1 MYNSSYWLSI
11 IQEGGFKM
19 SKFSKTRKCISLILM
34 VLLVLNISAN
44 TVYASS
50 NYVVYVEEVQGPVS
64 LSLWCNYTT
73 SGNHSGTILQ
83 HSVGVAYSYDPS
95 TYFNVT
101 VSPTCS
107 GTITSSGKDI
117 VCSATV
123 TVTYSYYENK
133 IIHTQTYVKY
143 LSGIVAAI
151 R

>member
-1 MYNSSYWLSI
+1 MI
-11 IQEGGFKM
+11 
-19 SKFSKTRKCISLILM
+19 KFSKTRKCISLILM
-34 VLLVLNISAN
+34 VLIVLNISAN

-50 NYVVYVEEVQGPVS
+50 NYVAYVDEVQGPVS

-83 HSVGVAYSYDPS
+83 HHEGVAYSYDPN

-101 VSPTCS
+101 VTSNCS

-117 VCSATV
+117 VCTATV
-123 TVTYSYYENK
+123 TVTYYYYENK
-133 IIHTQTYVKY
+133 VLHAQSYVEY
-143 LSGIVAAI
+143 LSGTAFAI